1 MLCWAR
7 EMSPGTGQESHHT
20 QDPPAPHAS
29 GPKQP
34 LQSIPFPAALLPAC
48 WLNLEIKLPWTPNAK
63 ALPKP
68 HRGQRRIPNP
78 CNRQTVS
85 GFSRGDG
92 LKEGDLVLL
101 STGSDLPSAPP
112 APLSASQL
120 PSLVLLPK
128 VTQQPQHALG
138 ERATFRSS
146 THFN

>member
-1 MLCWAR
+1 MHQ
-7 EMSPGTGQESHHT
+7 GQS
-20 QDPPAPHAS
+20 DLS
-29 GPKQP
+29 KG
-34 LQSIPFPAALLPAC
+34 IPFPAALMPAR
-48 WLNLEIKLPWTPNAK
+48 WLNLGIKLPQTPNAK
-63 ALPKP
+63 VLPKP
-68 HRGQRRIPNP
+68 HRGQRQIPNP
-78 CNRQTVS
+78 CNGQTVS
-85 GFSRGDG
+85 GFSWGDH

-138 ERATFRSS
+138 ERATFPSA